1 MNSPTSGPPR
11 TLKHLVLNIVVSIM
25 ILGGCLF
32 GYTLLGERKR
42 PARSKPNKPAAT
54 AVTTEALQRHQ
65 GPLSISSNGVVVPLR
80 EIRLATE
87 VAGRVVEQSENLRP
101 GREVSKG
108 ETLIR
113 LDAIEYEL
121 EVRRLA
127 AQKTQ
132 EDAEL
137 AAADVAIE
145 NTAHLLS
152 LAEEQVRLASAERIR
167 ADALVAR
174 QAASVA
180 EVDVAKRAELTAKSA
195 LVELQ
200 NRERE
205 LIAQRTLILRKQA
218 LTEVASERA
227 KLDLSRTTVTSP
239 IDGRV
244 VQSGVEEQSFIAAG
258 TSFVTIED
266 TTAIEVRS
274 NLTVDQMYWVWNS
287 AAMANQF
294 DQGNHGDRVPPVSAT
309 IQYRLGKR
317 VYQWQAVLA
326 RIDGAG
332 IDLDT
337 RTYPCLLRV
346 DSPANVV
353 AVETDSAGDRSDN
366 SPLPGNGVADGPRRL
381 MRGMFVSVTLNVQAT
396 RTLYR
401 VNEVAIRPGN
411 RIWLDVDGKLRV
423 VPVEVISRMNDAVI
437 VDADID
443 SALAMSTMPTSTV
456 TTSTVTADQVAVI
469 ISPVSDPKDGMPV
482 MASGTTPRQAGRTPA
497 GIADDASALDSEKA
511 AG

>member
-1 MNSPTSGPPR
+1 MNTPTSGPPR
-11 TLKHLVLNIVVSIM
+11 SLKHLVLNIVVSVT
-25 ILGGCLF
+25 ILAGCLF

-54 AVTTEALQRHQ
+54 AVTTETLQRHQ

-87 VAGRVVEQSENLRP
+87 VAGRVIKQSVNLRP
-101 GREVSKG
+101 GREVSEG
-108 ETLIR
+108 ETLIQ
-113 LDAIEYEL
+113 LDPTEYEM

-127 AQKTQ
+127 AQKSQ

-137 AAADVAIE
+137 AAADVSIE

-152 LAEEQVRLASAERIR
+152 LAEEQVQLASGERAR
-167 ADALVAR
+167 TDALVAR
-174 QAASVA
+174 QAASVS
-180 EVDVAKRAELTAKSA
+180 EVEIAKRAELTAKSA

-205 LIAQRTLILRKQA
+205 LVAQRTLILRKQA
-218 LTEVASERA
+218 LTEVAIERA
-227 KLDLSRTTVTSP
+227 KLDLSRTTIRSP
-239 IDGRV
+239 IRGRV

-294 DQGNHGDRVPPVSAT
+294 ESGDHGDRVPPVSAT

-317 VYQWQAVLA
+317 VYQWQAVLT

-346 DSPANVV
+346 DSPADVV
-353 AVETDSAGDRSDN
+353 AVDADASRDPIMNDPPLASD
-366 SPLPGNGVADGPRRL
+366 LVMDGPRRL
-381 MRGMFVSVTLNVQAT
+381 MRGMFVSVTMNVHPT

-401 VNEVAIRPGN
+401 VNEIAIRPGN

-423 VPVEVISRMNDAVI
+423 VPVEVVSRMNNGVI

-443 SALAMSTMPTSTV
+443 SAVPTATMK
-456 TTSTVTADQVAVI
+456 ADQVAVI
-469 ISPVSDPKDGMPV
+469 VSPVSDPKDGMPV
-482 MASGTTPRQAGRTPA
+482 MGSGPTARQAGSTPT
-497 GIADDASALDSEKA
+497 
-511 AG
+511 

>member
-1 MNSPTSGPPR
+1 M
-11 TLKHLVLNIVVSIM
+11 NIVVSIA
-25 ILGGCLF
+25 ILAGCLF

-87 VAGRVVEQSENLRP
+87 VAGRVIEQSENLRP
-101 GREVSKG
+101 GREVSEG
-108 ETLIR
+108 ETLIQ
-113 LDAIEYEL
+113 LDPTEYEL

-137 AAADVAIE
+137 AAADVNIE
-145 NTAHLLS
+145 NTAHLLT
-152 LAEEQVRLASAERIR
+152 LAEEQVRLASGERER
-167 ADALVAR
+167 TDALVAR
-174 QAASVA
+174 QAASVS
-180 EVDVAKRAELTAKSA
+180 EVEVAKRAELTAKSA

-218 LTEVASERA
+218 LTEVAAERA
-227 KLDLSRTTVTSP
+227 KLDLSRTTVRSP
-239 IDGRV
+239 IRGRV

-294 DQGNHGDRVPPVSAT
+294 ESGDHGDRVPPVSAT

-317 VYQWQAVLA
+317 VYQWQAVLT

-346 DSPANVV
+346 DSPADVV
-353 AVETDSAGDRSDN
+353 AVDADASQKRMDTPPP
-366 SPLPGNGVADGPRRL
+366 SPAVVADGPRRL
-381 MRGMFVSVTLNVQAT
+381 MRGMFVSVTLNVHPT

-401 VNEVAIRPGN
+401 VNEIAIRPGN

-423 VPVEVISRMNDAVI
+423 VPVEVVSRMGDGVI

-443 SALAMSTMPTSTV
+443 SALPTKSMK
-456 TTSTVTADQVAVI
+456 ADHVAVI
-469 ISPVSDPKDGMPV
+469 VSPVSDPKDGMPV
-482 MASGTTPRQAGRTPA
+482 MTSGTTAQQPGSTPTR
-497 GIADDASALDSEKA
+497 IADDVSGLDSAKA